1 MNNMNN
7 ILENLEGI
15 KIIYYMIIFSVLYYT
30 LAEIDINLRMIVSL
44 IASGVVVYYFI
55 SQEKSDKIKKSKVID
70 KSFKNINNNS
80 SLKRR
85 INDIKHLRKYN
96 KRTFD
101 LGVKHLDNF
110 LYYINVIDNSPHA
123 VKQVYD
129 IAKDSRKNALNE
141 FGYIFVSLPGI
152 PAHKKNDMVVSSGNE
167 EELTKFIEDIR
178 ILTYEKLQEMGSIVN
193 GQWKKSKNMY
203 SGEVD
208 IDKESNTF
216 IPSGAD
222 SNLDIYSLN

>member
-1 MNNMNN
+1 MNN
-7 ILENLEGI
+7 ILENLEG
-15 KIIYYMIIFSVLYYT
+15 KKMIYYIIIFSVLYYT
-30 LAEIDINLRMIVSL
+30 LVEVDINFKTIVSL
-44 IASGVVVYYFI
+44 LASGVIVYYFI
-55 SQEKSDKIKKSKVID
+55 SQEKSNKIKKSKVLD
-70 KSFKNINNNS
+70 KSFKNINNHNT
-80 SLKRR
+80 LKKR

-110 LYYINVIDNSPHA
+110 LYYINVISHTPHA

-141 FGYIFVSLPGI
+141 FGYIYVSLPGI
-152 PAHKKNDMVVSSGNE
+152 PAHKKNDMVASSGNE
-167 EELTKFIEDIR
+167 EELTKFLEDIR

-216 IPSGAD
+216 IPSGVD
-222 SNLDIYSLN
+222 SHIDKYSLN